1 MYMNAMIYYMITSCF
16 FMVVSTQDGAEIM
29 TDNAMYEDKFQVSQC
44 KIACAVLH
52 IEARSSYL
60 MYTPGSLKGD
70 IYV

>member
-1 MYMNAMIYYMITSCF
+1 
-16 FMVVSTQDGAEIM
+16 MVVSTQDGAEIM